1 MMKKPFVL
9 LSILL
14 CCFLAFGCSTAYPRS
29 TADPIQGADALP
41 SDSTFS
47 VRFVDVGQA
56 DCELIQCDGH
66 ALLIDGGN
74 SGDSQK
80 IYRILQNEGITT
92 LDAVIATHIHEDHI
106 GGLPAAF
113 KKCDVRSF
121 YWNGSTGSSKSYK
134 SLMKAVDNAGI
145 KKIQPSAGDHF
156 SLGSATVTFLHSG
169 QGYEEE
175 NDNSLVLAITYGST
189 RFLMTGDAGSQAEK
203 DLLASGAGLR
213 ADVLKVGH
221 HGSDTSTGYVFL
233 REVMPKIAVIEVGEG
248 NSYGLPAEAVLS
260 RLRDEGC
267 DLYRTDL
274 NGDVKISS
282 DGSSLTVT
290 TTK

>member
-1 MMKKPFVL
+1 MKKNALVL
-9 LSILL
+9 LAIIL
-14 CCFLAFGCSTAYPRS
+14 CCLLAFGCSTTYPQDKTDS
-29 TADPIQGADALP
+29 VKDAAALP

-47 VRFVDVGQA
+47 IRFVDVGQA
-56 DCELIQCDGH
+56 DCELVECDGH

-74 SGDSQK
+74 AGDSQK
-80 IYRILQNEGITT
+80 IYRILQNEGIST

-113 KKCDVRSF
+113 KKCAVRAF

-134 SLMKAVDNAGI
+134 SLMKAVDAAGL
-145 KKIQPSAGDHF
+145 KKIQPAAGDHF

-169 QGYEEE
+169 RGYEEE
-175 NDNSLVLAITYGST
+175 NDNSLVLSITYGGT

-203 DLLASGAGLR
+203 DLLASGADLR

-221 HGSDTSTGYVFL
+221 HGSDTATGYVFL
-233 REVMPKIAVIEVGEG
+233 REVMPTIAVIEVGE
-248 NSYGLPAEAVLS
+248 NNTYGLPSEAVLS

-267 DLYRTDL
+267 SLYRTDR
-274 NGDVKISS
+274 NGDIKISS
-282 DGSSLTVT
+282 DGSTLTVT